1 MKGGSMSTEVAL
13 GTAEYAHHTEYA
25 IVVNGELAVVPH
37 RDVSYEEAVAIAYPQ
52 QDPGTTYTVAY
63 NHAASEPHEGFLVP
77 GKVIEVKKAGT
88 EFDVSP
94 TGKS

>member
-1 MKGGSMSTEVAL
+1 MSIEVDLGSPED
-13 GTAEYAHHTEYA
+13 AHATEYA

-37 RDVSYEEAVAIAYPQ
+37 REVSYEEAVAIAYPEP
-52 QDPGTTYTVAY
+52 DPSTTYTVAY
-63 NHAASEPHEGFLVP
+63 GHAASKPHEGFLVP
-77 GKVIEVKKAGT
+77 GKVVEVKKAGT

>member
-1 MKGGSMSTEVAL
+1 MSTQVDANSPE
-13 GTAEYAHHTEYA
+13 EAHATEYA

-37 RDVSYEEAVAIAYPQ
+37 REVSYEEAVTIAYPEP
-52 QDPGTTYTVAY
+52 DPNTTYTVTY
-63 NHAASEPHEGFLVP
+63 SHAASAPHEGFLVP
-77 GKVIEVKKAGT
+77 GAVVEVKKAGT